1 MFAAGSA
8 ARLVQQRVEDLGQAH
23 HLAASFG
30 VVVDMGA
37 AVGMQTG
44 VAAADRDL
52 IRGLIGDN
60 FLNFLGGL
68 DGVVEGLSQNRAV
81 YDGHEGIEADGFQ
94 VAGNGFRQARLV
106 HEVSVAGEGHNLD
119 LSAFE
124 IGIFDE
130 LGRPFRIVRVGVHV
144 AGVTNVP
151 FYNPIAASG
160 SGLARVKDLANG
172 LAVDGD
178 GDGFADAPVKE
189 MAGTFLF

>member
-1 MFAAGSA
+1 
-8 ARLVQQRVEDLGQAH
+8 
-23 HLAASFG
+23 
-30 VVVDMGA
+30 MGA

-44 VAAADRDL
+44 VAAADRGL

-178 GDGFADAPVKE
+178 GFADAPVKE